1 MSLKLVFAQQRKK
14 SALKSDWDTKYDL
27 IFIGQMVAAYE
38 EDYLESMVE
47 KCSGLEGF
55 LRRGF
60 DFVETDSF

>member
-1 MSLKLVFAQQRKK
+1 MFLLNREKI
-14 SALKSDWDTKYDL
+14 ALKNDWDTKYDL